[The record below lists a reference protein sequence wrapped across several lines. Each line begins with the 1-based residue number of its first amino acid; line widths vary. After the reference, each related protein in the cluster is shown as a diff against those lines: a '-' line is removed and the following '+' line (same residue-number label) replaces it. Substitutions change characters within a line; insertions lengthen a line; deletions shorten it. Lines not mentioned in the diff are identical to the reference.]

1 MPCED
6 LKPWQPPRLPENI
19 RFLDV
24 FLRFLWIFN
33 DLYRFVHGFLSILG
47 WYDSGLTQDMFK
59 SYFLSVGH
67 AAGAFFSE
75 KMTFLDFEDMLNLKK
90 LEFCSYL
97 VRKTHIWGPNRA
109 KHLKM

>member
-33 DLYRFVHGFLSILG
+33 DLYGFVHGFLSILG

-59 SYFLSVGH
+59 SSFLSVGH
-67 AAGAFFSE
+67 AAGAFF
-75 KMTFLDFEDMLNLKK
+75 F
-90 LEFCSYL
+90 
-97 VRKTHIWGPNRA
+97 RKNDISRF
-109 KHLKM
+109 